1 MYNKLMKKDVK
12 DKNKKTKSEVW
23 RYIKKCIPYFAKE
36 KKAITILIV
45 FSLVLSIFNSFSPAL
60 MAKILDYS
68 TSGAL
73 DKAVGYSVFILI
85 LALIMEFIDNI
96 IFTRAY
102 VKVQESVSNNIKKNV
117 ISSYFDIDN
126 KELLKTSSGIFLTR
140 ITEDPNNVVMA
151 FNALRANVS
160 RIISNIFVFVYIF
173 YINFILGIITIL
185 GTITVYIIEKRAMDK
200 WNAYKKRRN
209 KLRDKNTTIINEGIR
224 GTHDIKLLNIVE
236 HFKNNING
244 NLDELYTD
252 TMRSMKIDG
261 NYTFAR
267 SSAVNIFTFVIIV
280 LSIYFVKFDVITVSS
295 LIAVFLYKDRLFT
308 SVLYLAWSERQLK
321 EFALSAERI
330 FEVIDHTKYEK
341 EHYGNK
347 RVNEL
352 YGKIEFK
359 DVHFKYEKDEV
370 LKGISFTIEPK
381 DTVAVVGKSGSGKST
396 IINLLSKIYEVTSG
410 EVLIDGYNVNDL
422 DKYSLRNNIAVI
434 SQKPYLFN
442 MTIKE
447 NLLLVN
453 PDASQKQIENV
464 CKICEL
470 HDYIMTLPKKYN
482 TLVGEGGVTLSG
494 GECQRVAIAR
504 ALLRKTNIILF
515 DEATS
520 ALDNETQANIQKA
533 INNIS
538 SEYTMLIVAHRLSTI
553 KDCNKIIVVNDGKI
567 CGIGSHK
574 ELYKD
579 NEIYRTLYE
588 NELQKEENDKN

>member
-1 MYNKLMKKDVK
+1 MKKEVK
-12 DKNKKTKSEVW
+12 EKTKKSNKKIWT
-23 RYIKKCIPYFAKE
+23 YIKKCIPYFAKE
-36 KKAITILIV
+36 KKAVITLIV
-45 FSLVLSIFNSFSPAL
+45 LSLVISIFSSFSPAL
-60 MAKILDYS
+60 MAKILDYA
-68 TSGAL
+68 TSGSL
-73 DKAVGYSVFILI
+73 DKAINYSVFILAFAI
-85 LALIMEFIDNI
+85 FIGFLDNI

-102 VKVQESVSNNIKKNV
+102 VKVQETVSNNIKKDV
-117 ISSYFDIDN
+117 ISGYFDIDN
-126 KELLKTSSGIFLTR
+126 KELLKTSSGVFLTR
-140 ITEDPNNVVMA
+140 ITQDPSSIVMA
-151 FNALRANVS
+151 FNALRANIS
-160 RIISNIFVFVYIF
+160 RILSNIFVFVYIF
-173 YINFILGIITIL
+173 YINFVLGIITVL
-185 GTITVYIIEKRAMDK
+185 GTITVYIIEKGAMDK
-200 WNAYKKRRN
+200 WNAYLKRKN
-209 KLRDKNTTIINEGIR
+209 KLKDRNTTVINEGIR
-224 GTHDIKLLNIVE
+224 GSHDIKLLNIVE
-236 HFKNNING
+236 HFKNKING
-244 NLDELYTD
+244 NIDELYDD
-252 TMRSMKIDG
+252 TMKSVKTDS

-267 SSAVNIFTFVIIV
+267 AFAVNMFTGIIII
-280 LSIYFVKFDVITVSS
+280 LSIYFVKFNVITVSS
-295 LIAVFLYKDRLFT
+295 LIAVFLYRDRLFT

-321 EFALSAERI
+321 EFALSAERV

-341 EHYGNK
+341 EHYGSK

-359 DVHFKYEKDEV
+359 DVHFKYDKDEV
-370 LKGISFTIEPK
+370 LKGVNFTIEPK

-453 PDASQKQIENV
+453 PDASQKQIEKV

-470 HDYIMTLPKKYN
+470 HDYIMSLPKKYN

-494 GECQRVAIAR
+494 GECQRIAIAR

-520 ALDNETQANIQKA
+520 ALDNETQANIQQA

-588 NELQKEENDKN
+588 NELQKEKNDKN